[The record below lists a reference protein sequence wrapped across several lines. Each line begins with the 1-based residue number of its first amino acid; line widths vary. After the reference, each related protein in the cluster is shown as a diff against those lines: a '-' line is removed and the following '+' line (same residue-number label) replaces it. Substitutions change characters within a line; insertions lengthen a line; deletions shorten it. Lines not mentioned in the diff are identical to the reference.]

1 LPVSPI
7 RLTRDGAI
15 AQITLDRPD
24 AGNAIDL
31 ALAQALAAAA
41 EECASDASIRCVIL
55 SGAGRLFCA
64 GGDVSAF
71 AAAGSAAP
79 AFLRTL
85 ADTLHRAIVS
95 LARMPKPLVI
105 AVNGPAAG
113 AGLSLALL
121 GDVVIAARSAH
132 FTAAY
137 TGIGLTPDGGMSWLL
152 PRLVGLRRAQSM
164 ILTNERV
171 TAAEAAAIGL
181 VTRAVEDDELRLEVD
196 LIANRLVTSPTAAIG
211 AARCLLLDGAAA
223 GFEKQLDREADS
235 ISRAGG
241 RPEAREGVAAFL
253 AKRKPDFEGAGS

>member
-1 LPVSPI
+1 MNSV
-7 RLTRDGAI
+7 RVEREGAI
-15 AQITLDRPD
+15 ARITLDRPD

-31 ALAQALAAAA
+31 ALAQALAVAAG
-41 EECASDASIRCVIL
+41 ECASDSSIRCVIL
-55 SGAGRLFCA
+55 TGAGRFFCV

-71 AAAGSAAP
+71 AAAGSEAP

-85 ADTLHRAIVS
+85 ADTLHGAIVA
-95 LARMPKPLVI
+95 LARMPKPLVV

-121 GDVVIAARSAH
+121 GDMVIAARSVH

-171 TAAEAAAIGL
+171 AAADAAAIGL
-181 VTRAVEDDELRLEVD
+181 ITSMVEDADLRRNVD
-196 LIANRLVTSPTAAIG
+196 VIADRLAGSPIAAIG
-211 AARCLLLDGAAA
+211 AARGLLLDGAAA
-223 GFEKQLDREADS
+223 RFEQQLDREAES
-235 ISRAGG
+235 ISQAGA

-253 AKRKPDFEGAGS
+253 ARRKPDFAGQGAE

>member
-1 LPVSPI
+1 VSPI
-7 RLTRDGAI
+7 RLERDGAV
-15 AQITLDRPD
+15 ARITLDRAD
-24 AGNAIDL
+24 TGNAIDL
-31 ALAQALAAAA
+31 VLAQALVVAA
-41 EECASDASIRCVIL
+41 EECASDTSLRCVVL
-55 SGAGRLFCA
+55 TGAGRFFCV
-64 GGDVSAF
+64 GGDVPAF
-71 AAAGSAAP
+71 AAASSEAP

-85 ADTLHRAIVS
+85 AVTLHGAIVT
-95 LARMPKPLVI
+95 LARMPKPLVV

-152 PRLVGLRRAQSM
+152 PRFIGLRRAQSM

-171 TAAEAAAIGL
+171 TAVEAAAIGL
-181 VTRAVEDDELRLEVD
+181 VTRATEDDELVRDVD
-196 LIANRLVTSPTAAIG
+196 LVVNRLVTSPTAAIG
-211 AARCLLLDGAAA
+211 AARGLLLDGAAA
-223 GFEKQLDREADS
+223 GLEQQLDCEADS
-235 ISRAGG
+235 ISHAGG